1 MHDALTPSFTTAI
14 APTSP
19 RKPGQPITVGG
30 VTIAPGQKQRL
41 ELPISR
47 LPTQTLLSLPV
58 TVVNGRYDGPC
69 LWLSAAIH
77 GDEIN
82 GVEVIRQVLTA
93 VQPSKLHG
101 QLIAVPIVNI
111 FGFIE
116 QSRYLPDRRDL
127 NRSFPGSKRGSL
139 AARLAHLFMKEVVA
153 HCDYGID
160 LHTASYHRCNLP
172 QIRGDFSNAKTHAI
186 AKAFGAPIMIHA
198 SMRDGSLR
206 QAAAKQGIP
215 VLLYEAGEA
224 LRFDADAIATG
235 VSGVMRVMSALG
247 MQTFEALSSPLE
259 SIEIRETKWVR
270 ASRSGMLHTFVKLG
284 DRIQKKQPLGR
295 ITDAFG
301 EKSGKVDSPYTG
313 IIIGYTQNPL
323 VNQGDG
329 MFHIAVQ
336 PEPTAPPDTPP
347 TRDRPEPQD

>member
-1 MHDALTPSFTTAI
+1 MSDVNVSRDTKGGVEERSPLGRQPGTAI
-14 APTSP
+14 A
-19 RKPGQPITVGG
+19 IGG
-30 VTIAPGQKQRL
+30 VEVLPGRKQRL
-41 ELPISR
+41 ELPIAR

-58 TVVNGRYDGPC
+58 TVINGRYQGPC

-82 GVEVIRQVLTA
+82 GVDIIRQVLTQ
-93 VQPSKLHG
+93 VKPHRLHG
-101 QLIAVPIVNI
+101 RLIAVPIVNM

-139 AARLAHLFMKEVVA
+139 AARLAHLFMTEVVA

-160 LHTASYHRCNLP
+160 LHTASFHRVNWP
-172 QIRGDFSNAKTHAI
+172 QVRGDFSNAKTYAV
-186 AKAFGAPIMIHA
+186 AKAFGAPIIIHS

-206 QAAAKQGIP
+206 QAAANRGIP

-224 LRFDADAIATG
+224 LRFDQAAIATG
-235 VSGVMRVMSALG
+235 VTGILQVMSALG
-247 MQTFEALSSPLE
+247 MYSSPILHP
-259 SIEIRETKWVR
+259 SVDPIEVQETKWVR
-270 ASRSGMLHTFVKLG
+270 ASRSGMLHPAVTLG
-284 DRIQKKQPLGR
+284 QSIQKKQSLGF

-301 EKSGKVDSPYTG
+301 DRTSKIDSPYNG
-313 IIIGYTQNPL
+313 IVIGHTNNPL

-329 MFHIAVQ
+329 LFHLAV
-336 PEPTAPPDTPP
+336 TKS
-347 TRDRPEPQD
+347 